1 MHTSKV
7 SKITVITD
15 LQIDSKGDELL
26 VKHKNVKTVAC
37 SCGST
42 TKKARQSQQ
51 KYSCDQE
58 FDKDGDIVWA
68 TLFRNVRK
76 EGFPVHNPTRD
87 KIQAFLLE
95 TKTYKRS

>member
-26 VKHKNVKTVAC
+26 VKHKNVTTVAC

-58 FDKDGDIVWA
+58 FDKDGDFV
-68 TLFRNVRK
+68 
-76 EGFPVHNPTRD
+76 
-87 KIQAFLLE
+87 
-95 TKTYKRS
+95 